1 MKIIRVLGSSSPSK
15 EVPELFERIHR
26 CSVKAANTLVP
37 PPDGKQWLCGL
48 AEGQPLFVRD
58 CYSWFYE
65 EAVRK
70 MSTKEP
76 KCPGLIYTGNPGI
89 GKSSWL
95 NYALVRFLQD
105 DYAVV
110 LERAKTGDF
119 FVFENGECSHQEK
132 KIRGS
137 VLEKLP
143 EKSVYLF
150 DPDENESHPL
160 ESNVFTIVASSPQ
173 EKHYKALRKLQNSSI
188 RYFPCWSLAE
198 LQGSAPSIDQGK
210 VEERWLKWGGIP
222 RYVFDDDQRKL
233 LGTLKEIVDHVDLEL
248 VEKSRFTAEIPEHQ
262 QQSLSHMMVHYV
274 VTVPYEEGALDFASE
289 WIGQQVVEASARRDY
304 RKLIEH
310 YERTRLQEWQ
320 GAYCG
325 HLWEHLC
332 HSIIPLGTKKELKL
346 EPLTQ
351 GLKGRRILEKAVTV
365 EKGNMADMMSVL
377 GRGCYFQ
384 PLASNF
390 PVIDA
395 AVMVG
400 NDVFGFQMTVDSSHS
415 PKAHETIKLL
425 DAMPDGKKFHL
436 VWVVDPA
443 RSDRIKKAQSFQ
455 QSKSASEKASVTQM
469 SKLEAIPQWLLELK
483 FPKES
488 PFLKK

>member
-1 MKIIRVLGSSSPSK
+1 MKITRVLGSSSRSK
-15 EVPELFERIHR
+15 EVPELFEQIHR

-48 AEGQPLFVRD
+48 AEGQALFVRD
-58 CYSWFYE
+58 CYAWFYD

-105 DYAVV
+105 GYAVV
-110 LERAKTGDF
+110 LERAQEGDY
-119 FVFENGECSHQEK
+119 FVFRDGVCIQRKHQRPDLDD
-132 KIRGS
+132 I
-137 VLEKLP
+137 P

-150 DPDENESHPL
+150 DPDEQDSCPL
-160 ESNVFTIVASSPQ
+160 KSNVFTIVASSPQ

-198 LQGSAPSIDQGK
+198 LLGSAPLIDQGK
-210 VEERWLKWGGIP
+210 VEERWLQWGGIP
-222 RYVFDDDQRKL
+222 RYVFDEDQRKL
-233 LGTLKEIVDHVDLEL
+233 LGVLKEIVDHVDLEL
-248 VEKSRFTAEIPEHQ
+248 VEKSRFTAEIPDHQ
-262 QQSLSHMMVHYV
+262 QQSLSHMLVHYV
-274 VTVPYEEGALDFASE
+274 VTEPYERGELDFASE

-304 RKLIEH
+304 SMLVDH
-310 YERTRLQEWQ
+310 YERTRRQEWQ

-332 HSIIPLGTKKELKL
+332 HSIIPLGKKEGLKL
-346 EPLTQ
+346 EPLTK
-351 GLKGRRILEKAVTV
+351 GLNGRRILEKAVTV
-365 EKGNMADMMSVL
+365 EKGKLADMTVAL
-377 GRGCYFQ
+377 QKGCYFL
-384 PLASNF
+384 PSTSNF

-400 NDVFGFQMTVDSSHS
+400 NDVFGFQMTVDSSD
-415 PKAHETIKLL
+415 PLKLHETTKLL
-425 DAMPDGKKFHL
+425 EFMPDGKKFHL

-443 RSDRIKKAQSFQ
+443 RSDHIKKVQSFQ
-455 QSKSASEKASVTQM
+455 QSKIASEKASVAEM